1 MKIVFN
7 AQLIEF
13 DDKIMSSDGW
23 LLGSGLFETIK
34 TVDGSAWA
42 LSRHMRRALNS
53 AAKLGI
59 TLPSEEVL
67 RNSIQDLLSAE
78 PHDTGALRVSFD
90 SEGNWAAFH
99 NAYVEKVNPARLSV
113 EEEVQVISGTPLKT
127 FPYSHRLDIL
137 NRATAKGYDEAIVV
151 NSQDK
156 LCEGSVTN
164 LLLKIDDTWCTPP
177 ISDGVLPGVMRALV
191 VEYLSVRVRSIHVN
205 EIPQIESAFLLSSL
219 RIAQPVA
226 SIQGRDLTPSD
237 EFAAEIRAMALR
249 TSVG

>member
-67 RNSIQDLLSAE
+67 RDSIEDLITAE
-78 PHDTGALRVSFD
+78 PQNNGALRVSFD
-90 SEGNWAAFH
+90 VEGNWAAYH
-99 NAYVEKVNPARLSV
+99 SEYVEKVDPARLTI
-113 EEEVQVISGTPLKT
+113 EEEVQTISGTPLKT

-137 NRATAKGYDEAIVV
+137 NRAAAKGYDEAIVV

-226 SIQGRDLTPSD
+226 SIQGRDLAPSD

>member
-1 MKIVFN
+1 LRRAEQKKTG
-7 AQLIEF
+7 E
-13 DDKIMSSDGW
+13 GR
-23 LLGSGLFETIK
+23 GSGEAEGKGEEFHKE
-34 TVDGSAWA
+34 DG
-42 LSRHMRRALNS
+42 
-53 AAKLGI
+53 
-59 TLPSEEVL
+59 
-67 RNSIQDLLSAE
+67 
-78 PHDTGALRVSFD
+78 
-90 SEGNWAAFH
+90 
-99 NAYVEKVNPARLSV
+99 EKVDPARLTV

-137 NRATAKGYDEAIVV
+137 NRATAKSYDEAIVV
-151 NSQDK
+151 NSQGK

-191 VEYLSVRVRSIHVN
+191 VEYLSVQVRRIHVDV
-205 EIPQIESAFLLSSL
+205 IPQIQSAFLLSSL

-226 SIQGRDLTPSD
+226 SIQGRELTPSD